1 MKHKALAVL
10 AIASA
15 PINANELDSLITT
28 SQEIRSTF
36 AYGVQAIGGMMSY
49 TNAGGIA
56 PTGTVDQGLISKVKQ
71 DAYNNAVLQFQQAT
85 YTWDPNA
92 DQYFQEQSQQAM
104 TTLSQQVDN
113 YVDAARAVVEVVT
126 INEMAENAQNAPDA
140 RESIALQEYIEV
152 NDVLLDDQEVNT
164 YNESLQAVEQA
175 AQTAAA
181 YMAVANDPSLIQTAN
196 DSARTM
202 NVTYQESSQSYFDA
216 GKGVLTIEWAGQ
228 DTTMTASLD
237 LAGYFKT
244 DLEILNAGV
253 DSLFYVSSPV
263 GGCWFIED
271 PIEKESCIYGS

>member
-15 PINANELDSLITT
+15 PINANELDNLITT

-49 TNAGGIA
+49 ANAGGIA

-196 DSARTM
+196 DSARAI

-228 DTTMTASLD
+228 DATMTASLD

-271 PIEKESCIYGS
+271 PVERESCIYGS